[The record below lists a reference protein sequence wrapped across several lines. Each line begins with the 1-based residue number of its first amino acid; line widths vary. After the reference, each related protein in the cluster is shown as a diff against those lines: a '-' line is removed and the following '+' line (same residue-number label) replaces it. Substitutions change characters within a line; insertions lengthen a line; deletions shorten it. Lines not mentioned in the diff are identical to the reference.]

1 MIGINHLMA
10 LSQFGISAEI
20 IKASFPTEGYIFVGY
35 DAESGNV
42 EFAQKILSVNETF
55 LMSVFQRQNVANH
68 KILKYPFDPLESGF
82 YFYCKYVAKITQPN
96 DRFDHLYFTWV
107 NEVLSDLEKKKRW
120 GNFDYS
126 VEFGGSPEQVKRFA
140 INFIKNAR
148 ERGAA
153 LNILYAIDDVSRQMG
168 INIFWNII

>member
-1 MIGINHLMA
+1 MIGINHLLA

-82 YFYCKYVAKITQPN
+82 YF
-96 DRFDHLYFTWV
+96 
-107 NEVLSDLEKKKRW
+107 
-120 GNFDYS
+120 
-126 VEFGGSPEQVKRFA
+126 
-140 INFIKNAR
+140 
-148 ERGAA
+148 
-153 LNILYAIDDVSRQMG
+153 
-168 INIFWNII
+168 